1 MFTRSQSSFMMI
13 MFTRSQ
19 SSFIMMMMML
29 MMMMFTRSQ
38 SSVPPEA
45 HVPSHW
51 LSSTRS
57 VTGAEP
63 LIGHD
68 ADWPRIS
75 RSLIGQAAD

>member
-1 MFTRSQSSFMMI
+1 MFSRSKSSFMMMMFPRSQSSFMMMMI
-13 MFTRSQ
+13 TRSQ
-19 SSFIMMMMML
+19 SSF
-29 MMMMFTRSQ
+29 
-38 SSVPPEA
+38 PPGA
-45 HVPSHW
+45 RAPSHW
-51 LSSTRS
+51 LSWTRS